1 MKRDLLS
8 KPITINSIII
18 MKRISYLKAFLVM
31 AVVFFLASCHRDED
45 APRLS
50 LKQQQAFYHAIAG
63 SYSGSYN
70 VIYTDSLTT
79 YEKVNEVQPDGSVKE
94 MTAHNVHREK
104 VTDARLLI
112 TDDGKLYFHNFPC
125 RLLAKIVDVDADLS
139 QALSEYGSIDITGQ
153 YKFFYESTDSVGWSF
168 EPLNLP
174 LTLSYRNA
182 KHFIRIAF
190 SNANRFYRFPMK
202 DLESGAFHYES
213 DTALRVE
220 AIYEGEKLLQSFA
233 SFEEDCNS
241 MYITFKNN

>member
-1 MKRDLLS
+1 
-8 KPITINSIII
+8 

-79 YEKVNEVQPDGSVKE
+79 YEKVNEVQPNGSVKE

-202 DLESGAFHYES
+202 DLESGAFHYAS

-241 MYITFKNN
+241 MYITFKIK

>member
-1 MKRDLLS
+1 
-8 KPITINSIII
+8 

-31 AVVFFLASCHRDED
+31 AAVFFLASCHRDED

-70 VIYTDSLTT
+70 VIYMDSLTT

-104 VTDARLLI
+104 VADARLLI

-125 RLLAKIVDVDADLS
+125 QLLAKIVDVDADLS

-153 YKFFYESTDSVGWSF
+153 YKFFYVNTDQVGWSF

-174 LTLSYRNA
+174 LTLTYRNE
-182 KHFIRIAF
+182 KHYIRVVF
-190 SNANRFYRFPMK
+190 TNGGRYYQFPMK
-202 DLESGAFHYES
+202 DLESGTFRCDDEI
-213 DTALRVE
+213 ALQVD
-220 AIYEGEKLLQSFA
+220 AIYEGDKLLQSFNLYG
-233 SFEEDCNS
+233 EECNS
-241 MYITFKNN
+241 MDIFFRI

>member
-1 MKRDLLS
+1 
-8 KPITINSIII
+8 
-18 MKRISYLKAFLVM
+18 MKRIPYMKDIFLM
-31 AVVFFLASCHRDED
+31 AAVFFVTSCHRDED

-79 YEKVNEVQPDGSVKE
+79 YEKVNEVQPNGSVKE
-94 MTAHNVHREK
+94 MIAHNVHREK

-139 QALSEYGSIDITGQ
+139 QSLSEYGSIDITGQ

-182 KHFIRIAF
+182 KHYVRVAF
-190 SNANRFYRFPMK
+190 SNGGRFYQFLMK
-202 DLESGAFHYES
+202 DLESGAFRYDGEMVLQV
-213 DTALRVE
+213 D

-241 MYITFKNN
+241 MYITFKNI

>member
-1 MKRDLLS
+1 
-8 KPITINSIII
+8 

-31 AVVFFLASCHRDED
+31 AVAFFLASCHRDED
-45 APRLS
+45 IPRLS
-50 LKQQQAFYHAIAG
+50 LKQQQTFSHAIAG
-63 SYSGSYN
+63 SYSGSYA
-70 VIYTDSLTT
+70 VVFTDSLTT
-79 YEKVNEVQPDGSVKE
+79 YEKVHEVQPDGSVKE

-202 DLESGAFHYES
+202 DLESGAFHYAS

-220 AIYEGEKLLQSFA
+220 AIYEGEKLLQSFTA
-233 SFEEDCNS
+233 WEGNS
-241 MYITFKNN
+241 MYITFLQKSGAGK

>member
-1 MKRDLLS
+1 
-8 KPITINSIII
+8 
-18 MKRISYLKAFLVM
+18 MKRIPYMKAIFLM
-31 AVVFFLASCHRDED
+31 AAVFFVTSCHRDED

-79 YEKVNEVQPDGSVKE
+79 YEKVNDVLPDGSVKE
-94 MTAHNVHREK
+94 MIAQNVHREK
-104 VTDARLLI
+104 EADARLLI

-202 DLESGAFHYES
+202 DLESGAFHYAS
-213 DTALRVE
+213 DLALKVE

-233 SFEEDCNS
+233 SFEGDGNS
-241 MYITFKNN
+241 MYITFKNK

>member
-1 MKRDLLS
+1 MIVHNAHS
-8 KPITINSIII
+8 EE
-18 MKRISYLKAFLVM
+18 V
-31 AVVFFLASCHRDED
+31 ED
-45 APRLS
+45 ARMIV
-50 LKQQQAFYHAIAG
+50 A
-63 SYSGSYN
+63 N
-70 VIYTDSLTT
+70 
-79 YEKVNEVQPDGSVKE
+79 
-94 MTAHNVHREK
+94 
-104 VTDARLLI
+104 
-112 TDDGKLYFHNFPC
+112 DGKLYFHNFPC

-220 AIYEGEKLLQSFA
+220 AIYEGEKLLQSFV

-241 MYITFKNN
+241 MYITFKIK